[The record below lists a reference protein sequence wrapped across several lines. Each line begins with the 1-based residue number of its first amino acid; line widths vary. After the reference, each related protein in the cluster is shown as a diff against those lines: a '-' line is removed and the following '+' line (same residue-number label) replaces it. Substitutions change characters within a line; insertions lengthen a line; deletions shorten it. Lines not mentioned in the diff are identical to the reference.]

1 MNQTL
6 RPALGQVAF
15 IGSFYNARND
25 SFLPTGLLSQQP
37 PPGVISL
44 VEIGKTSAQV
54 SYVGTYEERFK
65 HLSIGP
71 ELAASILAGLVQP
84 GDAGHHLN
92 DAPGNE
98 RVLEAA
104 VYHTIRTS
112 QETLV
117 MTSNDLKAC
126 VGSNNLR
133 TSEVTH
139 IVTEVEYGGQS
150 VVTARYWLPRDA
162 QRQQYEGQFRQQVEA
177 FTAASQQIGAASSD
191 PTVNRLTSTLPI
203 EVTVY
208 STTLGKEGLVTEDFQ
223 ESYEFLELMPSQIR
237 SENAGRGKQIVYKLM
252 PVEMLSFFNLG
263 IQVDGDLSP
272 TLPSHECLK
281 RLVQLFDEF
290 QVCRE
295 RLNSHQS
302 FVTKH
307 KLCLPQS
314 YVQDVAGRL
323 HDLSIAEGN
332 ARDNYGSTLQAVR
345 AGRADPE
352 KLWQLAKDCTH
363 GPLSPQELSKIA
375 DDHSAKVNFIDTM
388 VAKGAT
394 YIGYNGLD
402 LEKELSRQ
410 KGRDCFVFYFSK
422 AAMQVTASW
431 TANQDLLQRLLS
443 DSRGRDFVAIVDCDA
458 VAIDLERSVI
468 SQYRN
473 KEEICGDLYEQQQFT
488 AAHCFARHNHQ
499 KLETGDDIQKP
510 IKRRFVKIPC
520 PGRNCDPS
528 QICSWICPNCQAPIE
543 YGYSDQ
549 YFYCECGRCLFTDHD
564 FKCNSDQHGQ
574 QFERYDQRHL
584 ESLLKSLK
592 QSDYV
597 NILILGETGVGK
609 STFINAFVNY
619 LHFKTLDEAMAAPV
633 LHHVIPCSF
642 STQTMNRSGPDGE
655 IEEKLVK
662 VGFRD
667 DEEDGS
673 KGSSATQRTQ
683 VYPITIGATTYRLID
698 TPGIGDTR
706 GIEYD
711 KTNMA
716 DILSTLSSYDELHGV
731 LILLKSN
738 NARMTAQ
745 FAYCV
750 KDLLTHL
757 HRSAAA
763 NMVFGFTNTR
773 ISNYTPGD
781 TFGSL
786 RKLLA
791 EHPDVGLS
799 LTNHTAYCFDSESFR
814 YLAAYKQ
821 DIHMDNQEDFRRS
834 WQHSRD
840 EAWRMLDHFKVKPPH
855 PVRNTMSLN
864 STRELICSLTKPMA
878 EISKNIR
885 TNMAMCE
892 DDIQKLQD
900 TRLTGDKLQAQL
912 NPKKKCFRYSPLD
925 KPRTVCANLDCVEY
939 RDDGTGSNR
948 MLTDYVQHCHS
959 PCHLQGVKVDTLA
972 QPSLVYCWAFQR
984 NETCTQCTHHWSEH
998 LHVLAELEEYETT
1011 VEDTGI
1017 KDQLALHASD
1027 LVLKQTAITARKQ
1040 LIKEYQAEH
1049 DAIKMAAAKFGIWLR
1064 QNSIT
1069 PYNDATLA
1077 YLDVL
1082 IRQEEAK
1089 ANQGYNNEMLLSL
1102 RADYEKHKELVSILE
1117 SSMNSNEGYKALDP
1131 KGVAELAKE
1140 LYQLKHFGKMLE
1152 NAKLTLAAVHEG
1164 TYRERPHHVHSNK
1177 NTSSGWNPF
1186 STSGS
1191 FWGKSTPRHSS
1202 HSNGHPRPA
1211 VSNKSN
1217 QMRGNPAGSMR
1228 PNSQYMG
1235 GPSHPQQM
1243 VMRNNPPQGNV
1254 RHSMVNGPT
1263 PRQHGMPQ
1271 HMMPGG
1277 FPQQRESNGVGQGGL
1292 VRQNTLTKNGSVV
1305 SSKSA
1310 FSMPSLNPFK
1320 KS

>member
-1 MNQTL
+1 MNQTS
-6 RPALGQVAF
+6 RPALGQVAS
-15 IGSFYNARND
+15 IGAFYNARND

-37 PPGVISL
+37 PPGVISFT
-44 VEIGKTSAQV
+44 EIGKIITQV

-65 HLSIGP
+65 QLGVGP
-71 ELAASILAGLVQP
+71 ELAASILSGLVQP
-84 GDAGHHLN
+84 GDAGSHLS

-112 QETLV
+112 QEKLMMMSSDLV
-117 MTSNDLKAC
+117 AC
-126 VGSNNLR
+126 VGSKHLR

-150 VVTARYWLPRDA
+150 VVTAKYWLPRDA
-162 QRQQYEGQFRQQVEA
+162 QRQQYEGQFRQQAEA
-177 FTAASQQIGAASSD
+177 FTTSTQQIGAIGFDASKTD
-191 PTVNRLTSTLPI
+191 LITTLPV
-203 EVTVY
+203 ELTVY
-208 STTLGKEGLVTEDFQ
+208 STTLGKEGLVTQDYQ
-223 ESYEFLELMPSQIR
+223 ETYEFLELMPSQIR
-237 SENAGRGKQIVYKLM
+237 GENAGRGKQIVYKLM
-252 PVEMLSFFNLG
+252 PVEMLSFFSFD
-263 IQVDGDLSP
+263 IQVDADLSP
-272 TLPSHECLK
+272 NLPSHECLK
-281 RLVQLFDEF
+281 KLVQLFDEF
-290 QVCRE
+290 QACRE
-295 RLNSHQS
+295 RLNRHQS
-302 FVTKH
+302 FVSKH
-307 KLCLPQS
+307 KSYLPQN
-314 YVQDVAGRL
+314 YVQDIAGRL
-323 HDLSIAEGN
+323 RDMDIAERN

-345 AGRADPE
+345 AGTSDPD
-352 KLWQLAKDCTH
+352 KLWQLVTDCTRGH
-363 GPLSPQELSKIA
+363 LSPQELSTIA
-375 DDHSAKVNFIDTM
+375 NDHSIKVDFIDAM
-388 VAKGAT
+388 IAKGAN

-402 LEKELSRQ
+402 LRTELLRQ
-410 KGRDCFVFYFSK
+410 RDRDCFVFSFSK
-422 AAMQVTASW
+422 AAMQATASW
-431 TANQDLLQRLLS
+431 SANQDLLQRLLN
-443 DSRGRDFVAIVDCDA
+443 DSQGRDFIVIVDYDA
-458 VAIDLERSVI
+458 ASIKLDRSVI

-473 KEEICGDLYEQQQFT
+473 EEEICGDLYEQQQFA
-488 AAHCFARHNHQ
+488 AAHCFAQYNPQ
-499 KLETGDDIQKP
+499 KLETGGDIQKP

-520 PGRNCDPS
+520 PGHSCDQY

-543 YGYSDQ
+543 YGFSDQ
-549 YFYCECGRCLFTDHD
+549 YFYCECGRCLFSEYD
-564 FKCNSDQHGQ
+564 FKCNADQHGH
-574 QFERYDQRHL
+574 QFERYEQK
-584 ESLLKSLK
+584 LLVPLLSSLK

-597 NILILGETGVGK
+597 NVLILGETGVGK

-619 LHFKTLDEAMAAPV
+619 LQFQTLDEAMAAAE

-683 VYPITIGATTYRLID
+683 VYPITVGTTTYRLID

-711 KTNMA
+711 RTNMA
-716 DILSTLSSYDELHGV
+716 DILRTLSCYDELHGV

-821 DIHMDNQEDFRRS
+821 GIYMDNEEDFRRS

-840 EAWRMLDHFKVKPPH
+840 EAWRMLNHFGVKPPH
-855 PVRNTMSLN
+855 PVRNTLSLN
-864 STRELICSLTKPMA
+864 STRDLICSLTKPMA
-878 EISKNIR
+878 DISQTIR

-900 TRLTGDKLQAQL
+900 TRLTGDKLQARL
-912 NPKKKCFRYSPLD
+912 NPKKKCIRLTELD
-925 KPRTVCANLDCVEY
+925 KPRTVCNNLDCVEFK
-939 RDDGTGSNR
+939 DDGTGSNT
-948 MLTDYVQHCHS
+948 MLTDHVQRCHA
-959 PCHLQGVKVDTLA
+959 PCYLTDVKPDTLA
-972 QPSLVYCWAFQR
+972 QPSLVDCWAFQGG
-984 NETCTQCTHHWSEH
+984 ETCTQCQHHWSEH
-998 LHVLAELEEYETT
+998 LHVLTELEEYET
-1011 VEDTGI
+1011 VVKDKGI
-1017 KDQLALHASD
+1017 AEQLTRHASD

-1049 DAIKMAAAKFGIWLR
+1049 DEIQHAAARFGIWLR
-1064 QNSIT
+1064 ENSIT

-1082 IRQEEAK
+1082 IKQEEAK
-1089 ANQGYNNEMLLSL
+1089 ANAGYSNEMLLSL
-1102 RADYEKHKELVSILE
+1102 QADYEKHKELIIILE
-1117 SSMNSNEGYKALDP
+1117 LSMKSNDGYKALDP
-1131 KGVAELAKE
+1131 KGVAQLASE

-1152 NAKLTLAAVHEG
+1152 NVKLTLAAAHEG
-1164 TYRERPHHVHSNK
+1164 TYRERPHQIHSNK
-1177 NTSSGWNPF
+1177 NTSSRWNPITALF
-1186 STSGS
+1186 GR
-1191 FWGKSTPRHSS
+1191 STPRHQ
-1202 HSNGHPRPA
+1202 HQSNGQSRPTFP
-1211 VSNKSN
+1211 NMSN
-1217 QMRGNPAGSMR
+1217 QMRGFATGSMR
-1228 PNSQYMG
+1228 
-1235 GPSHPQQM
+1235 SHSQQM
-1243 VMRNNPPQGNV
+1243 AMRNNPRQTNV
-1254 RHSMVNGPT
+1254 RQSIVIGQR
-1263 PRQHGMPQ
+1263 PRHNGMP
-1271 HMMPGG
+1271 GA
-1277 FPQQRESNGVGQGGL
+1277 FPQQQQQMNGNEAGHGGI
-1292 VRQNTLTKNGSVV
+1292 VRQNSLQRPASIAGAKSV
-1305 SSKSA
+1305 